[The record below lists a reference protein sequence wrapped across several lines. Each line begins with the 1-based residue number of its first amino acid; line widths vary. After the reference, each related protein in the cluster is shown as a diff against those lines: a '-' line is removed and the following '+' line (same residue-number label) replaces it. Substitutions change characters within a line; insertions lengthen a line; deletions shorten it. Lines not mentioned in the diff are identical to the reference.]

1 MIESL
6 IEINFHSLKKIYEQL
21 WRFIFK
27 PSGRCGWRG
36 GRGSIPPSGGAG
48 EGSCCRRLA
57 WLPGILLEEKGKVF
71 SSWKKESFLSWKNR
85 KKGKKKFGKKGKFL
99 LEIKGKFFSW
109 KKGKFFSWKKRKVFF
124 WKKKKF
130 FSWKKE
136 SFLLPGILLGER
148 EGEGKEWDCF
158 NVRYNTLLQ
167 RFPKW
172 VPRNPR
178 VPRYLARGSSHFHK
192 N

>member
-1 MIESL
+1 MLRKIGKFMIKSF
-6 IEINFHSLKKIYEQL
+6 IKINFHSLKKIYEQL

-85 KKGKKKFGKKGKFL
+85 KKGKKNF
-99 LEIKGKFFSW
+99 W
-109 KKGKFFSWKKRKVFF
+109 KKGKVSPGNKRKVFLLEKRKVFF
-124 WKKKKF
+124 LE
-130 FSWKKE
+130 KKE
-136 SFLLPGILLGER
+136 SFFLEKKKVFLLEKGKFLAARYTPG
-148 EGEGKEWDCF
+148 GEGGGGKGMG
-158 NVRYNTLLQ
+158 LLQ
-167 RFPKW
+167 C
-172 VPRNPR
+172 
-178 VPRYLARGSSHFHK
+178 
-192 N
+192 